1 VFLDGVFL
9 TNVTRGTQVFTVSGL
24 SPSTAYTI
32 ATQTVGTTG
41 LINQTWINNTA
52 WTEPAPPGP
61 KGFIFVYTIPFGA
74 TISLDGIER
83 GQTKQLVSN
92 VTAGIRNL
100 TLTKPGYQPKT
111 ISVDVPAGDVNVL
124 RPITLQPVT
133 SPSPD
138 TGALYVY
145 SSPSNAI
152 ISIDG
157 IERGRTNQLVTGIAA
172 GTRNLTLAKPGYQ
185 IKTISA
191 SVRAGEV
198 EVLPPIEL
206 IPL

>member
-1 VFLDGVFL
+1 VFQ
-9 TNVTRGTQVFTVSGL
+9 TNVTRGTQIFTASGL

-32 ATQTVGTTG
+32 ATHTVGATG
-41 LINQTWINNTA
+41 PINQTWVNSTA
-52 WTEPAPPGP
+52 WTAPAPPGP
-61 KGFIFVYTIPFGA
+61 KGFVFVYTIPFGA

-83 GQTKQLVSN
+83 GQTKQFVSN

-100 TLTKPGYQPKT
+100 TLTKPGYHSKT
-111 ISVDVPAGDVNVL
+111 ISVDVPAGDVKVL

-133 SPSPD
+133 SPSAD

-152 ISIDG
+152 ISVDG
-157 IERGRTNQLVTGIAA
+157 TERGRTNQLVTGVAA

-185 IKTISA
+185 IKTISV
-191 SVRAGEV
+191 SVRAGDV

-206 IPL
+206 IPLQF